1 MGKFISPKVREH
13 TFSSLEEMICD
24 ICDEFKDIKND
35 VSIGICLTKEEVP
48 KILVALLSTGKF
60 TPMWLEYEGGDDY
73 YLEYHLTVESNGD
86 LYLSKSWNEDHE
98 KYYNCLTELDTITFV
113 SQDISKELYDILE
126 KEHSELILFEIEE

>member
-13 TFSSLEEMICD
+13 RFSSLEEMICD
-24 ICDEFKDIKND
+24 ICDEFKDIKDD

-86 LYLSKSWNEDHE
+86 LYLSKSWSEDRE